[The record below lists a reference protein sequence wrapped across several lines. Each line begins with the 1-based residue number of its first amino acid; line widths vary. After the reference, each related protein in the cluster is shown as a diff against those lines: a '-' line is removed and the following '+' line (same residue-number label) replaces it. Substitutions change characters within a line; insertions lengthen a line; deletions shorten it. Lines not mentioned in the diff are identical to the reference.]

1 MPIIANNYI
10 TPEYVNG
17 YSVGNIYLGST
28 QVQGDLS
35 YLFFNAT
42 GGNITYSG
50 SYKIHTFT
58 SSSTLSVINLGVS
71 PSNSIEYLVVGGGGG
86 AGRNRGGEGFNAMG
100 GGGGAG
106 GTARTGFITP
116 LSSSYTVTIGL
127 GGIGVGADFNTNPG
141 GTSSFAGVIATGGE
155 SWLQGTSQAGKNADF
170 NSGSAAVRFAS
181 RILGGGAG
189 AGANGNNALF
199 AGTPITA
206 SGGNG
211 GDGIQSSINS
221 TASYYGG
228 GGGAAASTGFPANVQ
243 GTGGLGGGGNA
254 GDSPQNGTAN
264 TGGGGGGANS
274 VNGGDGGTGVV
285 IIKYQYRI

>member
-1 MPIIANNYI
+1 MFTPFSFIGSNN
-10 TPEYVNG
+10 
-17 YSVGNIYLGST
+17 
-28 QVQGDLS
+28 LS
-35 YLFFNAT
+35 QYFNAS
-42 GGNITYSG
+42 GGTITYSG

-86 AGRNRGGEGFNAMG
+86 AGSNRGGEGYNAMG

-106 GTARTGFITP
+106 GTARTGSIT
-116 LSSSYTVTIGL
+116 LTDNSYTVTVGL

-141 GTSSFAGVIATGGE
+141 GTSSFATIIATGGE
-155 SWLQGTSQAGKNADF
+155 SWAQGTSQAGKNADF
-170 NSGSAAVRFAS
+170 NSGSAAIRFDS

-189 AGANGNNALF
+189 ASTNGGDALF

-211 GDGIQSSINS
+211 GDGIQSSING

-228 GGGAAASTGFPANVQ
+228 GGGAATSTGHPVNVQ

-264 TGGGGGGANS
+264 TGGGGGGSNGSNTAG
-274 VNGGDGGTGVV
+274 NGGSGIV
-285 IIKYQYRI
+285 ILKYQYQV